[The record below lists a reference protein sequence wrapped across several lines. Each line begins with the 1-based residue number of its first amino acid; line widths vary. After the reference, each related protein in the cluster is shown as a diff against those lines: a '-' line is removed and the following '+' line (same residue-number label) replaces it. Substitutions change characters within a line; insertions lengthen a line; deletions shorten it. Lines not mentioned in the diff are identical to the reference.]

1 VLHIRPP
8 ASSSARARGR
18 IASSLDNAQR
28 PDGSHVELWHASLD
42 RFGAEQLNQRF
53 ERRFGSAMDSDA
65 WAGWIA
71 MKILAESALRARGQT
86 PSALARAL
94 ADSKARFDG
103 HKGRSLA
110 FDPTTGV
117 LVQPLYVV
125 ARDSTG
131 TEHVVAEL
139 PPGVR

>member
-1 VLHIRPP
+1 
-8 ASSSARARGR
+8 
-18 IASSLDNAQR
+18 
-28 PDGSHVELWHASLD
+28 
-42 RFGAEQLNQRF
+42 
-53 ERRFGSAMDSDA
+53 
-65 WAGWIA
+65 

-110 FDPTTGV
+110 FDATTGV

-131 TEHVVAEL
+131 AERVVAEL
-139 PPGVR
+139 PPGAP